1 MFLKVSKL
9 KGKEY
14 LRIVQS
20 YRTKDNKVRH
30 KTIVNLGRADRVFEL
45 FPAFE
50 KLFQLYGN
58 NAFVPIDKIN
68 TNGASIKNYSYI
80 IIKKIWDSYR
90 LGKFFEKAIQKRKI
104 AFDFVKVVFSLVINR
119 LLVSELSKLGYFNS
133 KDMFLYLNDELSLQ
147 DLYKSLDVLD
157 EIKEE
162 LEEYLF
168 RRSLSLITREIKVC
182 FFDVTTLYF
191 ESQKEDELR
200 RFGLSKDY
208 KMNDVQIV
216 LSLLIDSS
224 GFPISFDIYEGNK
237 AETKTLL
244 DTLDRLKSK
253 YKLEKV
259 FIVADRGISSSLN
272 LLEIKERGYEY
283 IVGYPFRNRKIEDL
297 VLDKKDYKL
306 INYNEKEGVYAYKEI
321 EIKEQRRVKQENKQI
336 ELFHKLV
343 FTYSDK
349 RALKDQKER
358 TNSINKLMKKI
369 QENRVKG
376 REKYLKRYCDGE
388 KVVYNLDLEKIEQD
402 KKYDGFYAIA
412 CSDMSLPPL
421 KIIKIHKQIS
431 HIEKAFRELKTDL
444 NIRPIY
450 HYKPERIRGHIIVSF
465 LAYFLLKHMERRLRY
480 NQKTQ
485 EMVIT
490 PSRIIKALK
499 TINAIE
505 TDIGGKKY
513 YLKSKHTQLASKL
526 FEIFKV
532 KTMRHIM
539 SLEDMKKYLL
549 ESSPTPL

>member
-1 MFLKVSKL
+1 MLFLIEFKVNYRRYTSFATLHKIL
-9 KGKEY
+9 IHY
-14 LRIVQS
+14 L
-20 YRTKDNKVRH
+20 
-30 KTIVNLGRADRVFEL
+30 
-45 FPAFE
+45 
-50 KLFQLYGN
+50 
-58 NAFVPIDKIN
+58 
-68 TNGASIKNYSYI
+68 
-80 IIKKIWDSYR
+80 
-90 LGKFFEKAIQKRKI
+90 
-104 AFDFVKVVFSLVINR
+104 
-119 LLVSELSKLGYFNS
+119 
-133 KDMFLYLNDELSLQ
+133 
-147 DLYKSLDVLD
+147 
-157 EIKEE
+157 
-162 LEEYLF
+162 
-168 RRSLSLITREIKVC
+168 
-182 FFDVTTLYF
+182 
-191 ESQKEDELR
+191 
-200 RFGLSKDY
+200 
-208 KMNDVQIV
+208 
-216 LSLLIDSS
+216 
-224 GFPISFDIYEGNK
+224 
-237 AETKTLL
+237 
-244 DTLDRLKSK
+244 
-253 YKLEKV
+253 
-259 FIVADRGISSSLN
+259 
-272 LLEIKERGYEY
+272 
-283 IVGYPFRNRKIEDL
+283 
-297 VLDKKDYKL
+297 
-306 INYNEKEGVYAYKEI
+306 
-321 EIKEQRRVKQENKQI
+321 KEQRRVKQKNKQI

-376 REKYLKRYCDGE
+376 REKYLKKYCDGE

-490 PSRIIKALK
+490 PLRIIKALK